1 MDKIGLR
8 FSILLFKLQDADG
21 FLIGRDVTK
30 IVIDFYFSTRDR
42 GNERWLNFT

>member
-30 IVIDFYFSTRDR
+30 IVIDFSTRDR